1 MFTHVMTEQDALRLK
16 SHIEENQRF
25 LVVAHVSPDGD
36 AMGST
41 LALAHFLQGLGK
53 EVTVVMP
60 NSYPDFLAWL
70 PGAHDVVLHDRETE
84 RVNGV
89 IERAEVLFCLDFND
103 FSRVAQMEQK
113 LSGRKIPK
121 ILIDHHLDPSH
132 DFDITVSH
140 PDKSSTCELLFLV
153 LAQLGYCDALA
164 EEECTC
170 LYTGMMTDTGGFTY
184 NSNRS
189 EIFMIIAEL
198 LKRGIDKDKIYRNV
212 FYNYSE
218 QRFRLMGYIL
228 YTKMKY
234 MPQYHASLLTL
245 TRQEQKL
252 FSHVKGDTEGFVNIP
267 LQIKGAKLS
276 ISLREDTEKPGC
288 IRVSLRSV
296 DDFPCNKMA
305 AEFFNGGGHLNASG
319 GELRCSMEE
328 AEEIVSKAL
337 ARYAPLLA

>member
-16 SHIEENQRF
+16 RYIDDNQRF
-25 LVVAHVSPDGD
+25 VIVGHVSPDGD

-41 LALAHFLQGLGK
+41 LALAHVLKGLNK
-53 EVTVVMP
+53 EVTVIMP
-60 NSYPDFLAWL
+60 NSYPDFLAWM
-70 PGAHDVVLHDRETE
+70 PGAHDVALHDHETE
-84 RVNGV
+84 WVNGC
-89 IERAEVLFCLDFND
+89 IERSEVIFCLDFND
-103 FSRVAQMEQK
+103 FTRAAQMAQR
-113 LSGRKIPK
+113 LSERNVPK
-121 ILIDHHLDPSH
+121 ILIDHHLDPAKG
-132 DFDITVSH
+132 FDITVSH
-140 PDKSSTCELLFLV
+140 PDRSSTCELLFLT
-153 LAQLGYCDALA
+153 LAQLGYLP
-164 EEECTC
+164 ELTLEECAC

-184 NSNRS
+184 NSNHS

-198 LKRGIDKDKIYRNV
+198 LKHGIDKDKIYRNV

-319 GELRCSMEE
+319 GELRCSMDE
-328 AEEIVSKAL
+328 AEEIVGKAL
-337 ARYAPLLA
+337 ARYAPLLS

>member
-1 MFTHVMTEQDALRLK
+1 MTEQDALRLK
-16 SHIEENQRF
+16 TLIDNNQRF
-25 LVVAHVSPDGD
+25 VVVGHVSPDGD

-41 LALAHFLQGLGK
+41 LALAQLLKGLNK
-53 EVTVVMP
+53 EVTVIMP

-70 PGAHDVVLHDRETE
+70 PGAREVVLHDRETE
-84 RVNGV
+84 WGNGS
-89 IERAEVLFCLDFND
+89 IERAEVIFCLDFND
-103 FSRVAQMEQK
+103 FSRVAQLEQR
-113 LSGRKIPK
+113 LSERNVPK
-121 ILIDHHLDPSH
+121 ILIDHHLDPS
-132 DFDITVSH
+132 DGFDVTVSH
-140 PDKSSTCELLFLV
+140 PDRSSTCELLFLT
-153 LAQLGYCDALA
+153 LAQLGYLPMLTL
-164 EEECTC
+164 EVCTC

-184 NSNRS
+184 NSNHS
-189 EIFMIIAEL
+189 EIFTIIAEL
-198 LKRGIDKDKIYRNV
+198 LKHGIDKDKIYRNV

-319 GELRCSMEE
+319 GELRCTMDQ
-328 AEEIVSKAL
+328 AEEVVAKAL